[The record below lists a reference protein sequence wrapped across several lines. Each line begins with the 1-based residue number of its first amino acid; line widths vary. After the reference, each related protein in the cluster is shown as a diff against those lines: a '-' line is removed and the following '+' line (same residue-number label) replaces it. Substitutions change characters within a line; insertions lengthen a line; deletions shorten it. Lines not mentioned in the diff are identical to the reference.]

1 MSNKN
6 IFIGIIALASTV
18 AFGCKKIYQVEEV
31 HTYETIEEKP
41 GGGGNTGGNDNEIKV
56 MSYDINYTNRAIKG
70 TNTGVLDIEAV
81 ADVINGNKAD
91 VVCMRQV
98 DQFTTRG
105 QMDIDQAA
113 VLANLTGMKYFYAPA
128 RTVSGGTTGNAVLS
142 RYPILETENM
152 KLFTAGTDEARCAA
166 IAVLDLGSGKKVR
179 VVSTQ
184 LEFAKEASRLTEI
197 EELKAKIKT
206 DDMPT
211 ILAGNMTANVG
222 TASFIKLTEAFVL
235 YTTETPLATFS
246 YPNPTTVSD
255 YIFYSSTAHFK
266 VIDYH
271 VAGYVPN
278 RHAPLIVSFELK

>member
-1 MSNKN
+1 MLNKN

-31 HTYETIEEKP
+31 HTYETVEEKP
-41 GGGGNTGGNDNEIKV
+41 GGGNTGGNDNEIRV
-56 MSYDINYTNRAIKG
+56 MSYDINYTNRAFKG

-81 ADVINGNKAD
+81 ADVINSNKAD

-98 DQFTTRG
+98 DKFTTRG
-105 QMDIDQAA
+105 QMDIDQAS

-128 RTVSGGTTGNAVLS
+128 RTVSGGETGNAVLS
-142 RYPILETENM
+142 RYPILESENM
-152 KLFTAGTDEARCAA
+152 KLFTEGNDEARCAA
-166 IAVLDLGSGKKVR
+166 IVVLDLGSGKKVR

-184 LEFAKEASRLTEI
+184 LEFAKEASRLKEI
-197 EELKAKIKT
+197 EELKIKIKT
-206 DDMPT
+206 DDMPS

-222 TASFIKLTEAFVL
+222 TTSFNKLTEAFVL

-255 YIFYSSTAHFK
+255 YIFYSSAAHFK
-266 VIDYH
+266 VANFYI
-271 VAGYVPN
+271 AGYTPN
-278 RHAPLIVSFELK
+278 RHVPLIVDFELK